1 MNVNR
6 SNLRADK
13 TLEQNS
19 TKQNKLGT
27 HRSIVSFESINKK
40 IKRRKI
46 TLVT

>member
-6 SNLRADK
+6 SNVRTDK

-19 TKQNKLGT
+19 KQNKLGT

-46 TLVT
+46 SLVM